1 MMNMS
6 DAASRE
12 SDPAPKSPQISYG
25 SDASG
30 LICGYVFSPD
40 GTSRA
45 IDSAAAAE
53 WLKVH
58 PGADHLGF
66 IWLHFSL
73 SNATAERWMN
83 EHLSLPE
90 HFFETLHEGTGSTR
104 VEHEADSLIAVIN
117 DVVFDF
123 SYDASQIAAV
133 WMCVQHNCVVSARV
147 QPLRSVDRLRLAVRA
162 GDCFAT
168 PVSLL
173 VHLLRDQADVLQK
186 IERDSASK
194 VDGIE
199 DKLLAG
205 RLKTT
210 RGTLGS
216 LRRLFVRLRRL
227 LAPEPA
233 SLFRLLNRPPTWF
246 TGDDARE
253 LREATEESSAV
264 LNDIA
269 ALQERTKL
277 LQEELTAHTT
287 EQTNRSIFVLTIV
300 TVLAL
305 PINIVTGLFGMNVG
319 GIPMSDAPHGFLIV
333 LGLIFIFTMMAVWLV
348 VRSQRD

>member
-1 MMNMS
+1 M
-6 DAASRE
+6 A
-12 SDPAPKSPQISYG
+12 
-25 SDASG
+25 
-30 LICGYVFSPD
+30 
-40 GTSRA
+40 
-45 IDSAAAAE
+45 
-53 WLKVH
+53 
-58 PGADHLGF
+58 
-66 IWLHFSL
+66 
-73 SNATAERWMN
+73 
-83 EHLSLPE
+83 EHLCLPD

-104 VEHEADSLIAVIN
+104 VEQEADSLIAVIN
-117 DVVFDF
+117 DVVYDF

-133 WMCVQHNCVVSARV
+133 WMCVQHNCVISARR
-147 QPLRSVDRLRLAVRA
+147 QPLRSVDSLRLAVKA
-162 GDCFAT
+162 GDEFGS

-194 VDGIE
+194 VDHIE

-205 RLKTT
+205 RLKAT

-233 SLFRLLNRPPTWF
+233 SLFRLLNRPPAWF
-246 TGDDARE
+246 MNDDARD

-287 EQTNRSIFVLTIV
+287 EQTNRSIFVLRIV

-305 PINIVTGLFGMNVG
+305 PINMVTGLLGMNVG
-319 GIPMSDAPHGFLIV
+319 GIPMADAPNGFWMV
-333 LGLIFIFTMMAVWLV
+333 LGVIFNITFIAVWLV
-348 VRSQRD
+348 YRSQRD

>member
-1 MMNMS
+1 MATS
-6 DAASRE
+6 EGESAPRSR
-12 SDPAPKSPQISYG
+12 QISYG

-30 LICGYVFSPD
+30 LICAYVFSP
-40 GTSRA
+40 TKNARA
-45 IDSAAAAE
+45 IDSASALE
-53 WLKVH
+53 WLKLR
-58 PGADHLGF
+58 PEANSFEF

-73 SNATAERWMN
+73 SNATAEKWMS

-104 VEHEADSLIAVIN
+104 VEHEADSLIAAIN
-117 DVVFDF
+117 DVVYDF
-123 SYDASQIAAV
+123 SFDASQIATV
-133 WMCVQHNCVVSARV
+133 CICVQHNCVISARR
-147 QPLRSVDRLRLAVRA
+147 QPLRSVDRLRLAVKA
-162 GDCFAT
+162 GDEFAS

-186 IERDSASK
+186 IERDSAAK
-194 VDGIE
+194 VDHIE

-205 RLKTT
+205 RLKAN

-227 LAPEPA
+227 MAPEPA
-233 SLFRLLNRPPTWF
+233 SLFRLLNRPPAWF
-246 TGDDARE
+246 MGDDARE

-305 PINIVTGLFGMNVG
+305 PINIVTGLLGMNVG
-319 GIPMSDAPHGFLIV
+319 GIPLADSPQGFWAV
-333 LGLIFIFTMMAVWLV
+333 LGVIFIFTFMAVWLV
-348 VRSQRD
+348 YRSQRD

>member
-1 MMNMS
+1 MKIS
-6 DAASRE
+6 DTALKEGDSGSR
-12 SDPAPKSPQISYG
+12 SQHISYG

-30 LICGYVFSPD
+30 LICGYVFSPNQHAQ
-40 GTSRA
+40 A
-45 IDSAAAAE
+45 IDSASALE
-53 WLKVH
+53 WLKAS
-58 PGADHLGF
+58 PEADRLEF

-73 SNATAERWMN
+73 SNATAERWMS
-83 EHLSLPE
+83 EHLALPE

-117 DVVFDF
+117 DVVYDF
-123 SYDASQIAAV
+123 SYDASQIATV
-133 WMCVQHNCVVSARV
+133 WMCVQHNCVISARL
-147 QPLRSVDRLRLAVRA
+147 QPLRSVDRLRLAVKA
-162 GDCFAT
+162 GDDFSS

-194 VDGIE
+194 VDDIE

-233 SLFRLLNRPPTWF
+233 SLFRLLNRPPVWF
-246 TGDDARE
+246 MRDDARE

-264 LNDIA
+264 LNDLA

-277 LQEELTAHTT
+277 LQEELTTHTT

-319 GIPMSDAPHGFLIV
+319 GIPMADAPHGFLIV
-333 LGLIFIFTMMAVWLV
+333 LGVIFIFTLMAVWLV
-348 VRSQRD
+348 YRSQRD

>member
-1 MMNMS
+1 LGLTEA
-6 DAASRE
+6 DL
-12 SDPAPKSPQISYG
+12 SPGGRHISYG
-25 SDASG
+25 SEASG
-30 LICGYVFSPD
+30 LICGYVFSPRRNA
-40 GTSRA
+40 RA
-45 IDSAAAAE
+45 VDSASALE
-53 WLKVH
+53 WLKLQSE
-58 PGADHLGF
+58 GDGFEF

-73 SNATAERWMN
+73 SNATAEKWMT
-83 EHLSLPE
+83 EHLCLPD

-104 VEHEADSLIAVIN
+104 VEQEADSLIAVIN
-117 DVVFDF
+117 DVVYDF

-133 WMCVQHNCVVSARV
+133 WMCVQHNCVVSARR
-147 QPLRSVDRLRLAVRA
+147 QPLRSVDSLRLAVKA
-162 GDCFAT
+162 GDEFAS

-194 VDGIE
+194 VDHIE

-205 RLKTT
+205 RLKAT

-233 SLFRLLNRPPTWF
+233 SLFRLLNRPPAWF
-246 TGDDARE
+246 MNDDARD

-305 PINIVTGLFGMNVG
+305 PINIVTGLLGMNVG
-319 GIPMSDAPHGFLIV
+319 GIPMADAPNGFWMV
-333 LGLIFIFTMMAVWLV
+333 LGVIFNITFIAVWLV
-348 VRSQRD
+348 YRSQRD